1 MKLNLESLRDRHKQ
15 AKESNAI
22 SPKNFIN
29 IQYIECIIYCHEKR
43 VDSWM
48 CEFYAGRESS
58 MTNFLKRSFVSDKV
72 SRLKEQRTETISAGL
87 SLIQQRFIYVTIFF
101 IALNTYTFSQ

>member
-1 MKLNLESLRDRHKQ
+1 
-15 AKESNAI
+15 
-22 SPKNFIN
+22 
-29 IQYIECIIYCHEKR
+29 
-43 VDSWM
+43 
-48 CEFYAGRESS
+48 